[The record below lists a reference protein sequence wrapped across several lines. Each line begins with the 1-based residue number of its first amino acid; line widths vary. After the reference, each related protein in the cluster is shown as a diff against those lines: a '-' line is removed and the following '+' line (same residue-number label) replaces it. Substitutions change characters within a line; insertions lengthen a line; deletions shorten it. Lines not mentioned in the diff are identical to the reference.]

1 MLLLNKKLNT
11 WTVSGLMIG
20 PILGSGI
27 VFLPPLAYEALG
39 NHAIWAWGIMMAL
52 GGLFAYVFAK
62 MTVMTKSNEGM
73 SLMVGQMLGGRFR
86 ELSSNYLTAAVCF
99 GPVAVAKTA
108 AGFLKAISP
117 ADVSEV
123 LLAFLVLVVCY
134 GLIASGVTTMG
145 RLILLLSTA
154 TTLLLIGGSIITLFT
169 SPTLALP
176 SGLPEPGKLGST
188 LLFIFWAIIGWEVLG
203 NYIEDVH
210 NPERTILRAMKIS
223 LTAIIAVYMATT
235 FALQTYYQMHAG
247 EVRIQPLLFPLMGNF
262 ADPVFSILAAGLC
275 ICTVVSVLGAVARQI
290 RARSHAGLLPAVMGK
305 KFAPLTAL
313 IGIHIAVMG
322 ASLLGIL
329 DVETMVG
336 IANTFFIGNALLGL
350 TAGFLYFQNK
360 ALKASVAVLILMLA
374 LLLLFSKPFAL
385 IAFAGVTALT
395 LWKSRSAAIKADAAE
410 DAK

>member
-1 MLLLNKKLNT
+1 MKKKLNT

-39 NHAIWAWGIMMAL
+39 NHAIWAWGVMMAL

-62 MTVMTKSNEGM
+62 MAVMTKSNEGM
-73 SLMVGQMLGGRFR
+73 SLMVGNMLGGRFR
-86 ELSSNYLTAAVCF
+86 ELSSNYLTAAVFF

-108 AGFLKAISP
+108 AGFLKGIFP
-117 ADVSEV
+117 GMEE
-123 LLAFLVLVVCY
+123 LALAALVLVLCY
-134 GLIASGVTTMG
+134 GLIASGVTAMG

-154 TTLLLIGGSIITLFT
+154 TTLLLIGGSGMTLF
-169 SPTLALP
+169 SAPAPALP
-176 SGLPEPGKLGST
+176 TGLPDLGEFGGT

-210 NPERTILRAMKIS
+210 NPERTIVRAMKIS
-223 LTAIIAVYMATT
+223 LVVIVAVYMATT
-235 FALQTYYQMHAG
+235 FALQTYYQTHAG
-247 EVRIQPLLFPLMGNF
+247 EARIQPLLFPLMGEY

-275 ICTVVSVLGAVARQI
+275 ICTVVSVLGAVTRQI
-290 RARSHAGLLPAVMGK
+290 RARSEAGLLPAVLGK
-305 KFAPLTAL
+305 KHVPLLAF
-313 IGIHIAVMG
+313 ISIHTLVMI

-329 DVETMVG
+329 DVENMVG

-350 TAGFLYFQNK
+350 AAGFLYFKNK
-360 ALKASVAVLILMLA
+360 ALKVSVAVLILMLA

-385 IAFAGVTALT
+385 IAFAGVTALS
-395 LWKSRSAAIKADAAE
+395 LWKSRPAILQTDAAE
-410 DAK
+410 DVK

>member
-1 MLLLNKKLNT
+1 M
-11 WTVSGLMIG
+11 MIG

-108 AGFLKAISP
+108 AGFLKGIFP
-117 ADVSEV
+117 GMGEV
-123 LLAFLVLVVCY
+123 MLAALVLVVCY

-169 SPTLALP
+169 SPALALP

-203 NYIEDVH
+203 NYIEDVN

-262 ADPVFSILAAGLC
+262 ADPIFSILAAGLC

-290 RARSHAGLLPAVMGK
+290 RARSQAGLLPAVMGK

-313 IGIHIAVMG
+313 IIIHIAVMG
-322 ASLLGIL
+322 ASLMGLL

-350 TAGFLYFQNK
+350 SAGFLYFQNK
-360 ALKASVAVLILMLA
+360 ALKASVAVLILMLM

-395 LWKSRSAAIKADAAE
+395 LWKSRSPSMQTEASGS
-410 DAK
+410 AK